1 MRNQGHYKPNMH
13 DRRPVQGDL
22 FYAAF
27 CFSDNRVESAQECI
41 DAVNN
46 AGDKEKIKPCMDWF
60 LMGEK
65 EGNILSG
72 KSHILLRLKVH
83 DKAADDEQTCNREP
97 NDDAEFL

>member
-1 MRNQGHYKPNMH
+1 
-13 DRRPVQGDL
+13 
-22 FYAAF
+22 
-27 CFSDNRVESAQECI
+27 
-41 DAVNN
+41 
-46 AGDKEKIKPCMDWF
+46 MDGF
-60 LMGEK
+60 LVAEK